1 MMRIEDNL
9 NRIFDNI
16 RNAAVSCGRKADE
29 IRLVAVTKFVPE
41 EKIRQALQYG
51 VKDLGENRVQEFT
64 GKYEFFKNYDINIH
78 FIGQLQTN
86 KVKYVIGKVD
96 FIQSLDRL
104 PLAEQINKYAGR
116 LDLAQKVFVEVNIGR
131 EPQKAGILP
140 EMLPEFLGRICEMD
154 HIVVKGLMCVPPV
167 ADERGAGKYFKQM
180 KLLFDDSRKYFPGIQ
195 DLSMGMSN
203 DYTTAILEGATMVRI
218 GTGIFGPRQ

>member
-1 MMRIEDNL
+1 
-9 NRIFDNI
+9 
-16 RNAAVSCGRKADE
+16 
-29 IRLVAVTKFVPE
+29 
-41 EKIRQALQYG
+41 
-51 VKDLGENRVQEFT
+51 
-64 GKYEFFKNYDINIH
+64 
-78 FIGQLQTN
+78 
-86 KVKYVIGKVD
+86 
-96 FIQSLDRL
+96 LDRL